1 MTNSVLNLDEKDKEI
16 LLTLVSNCRTPYET
30 LARKLGIT
38 ATAVKKRVK
47 KLIDTGVIVRFT
59 IDLSMAMVDG
69 GAFLALIS
77 TDGSEKEDEF
87 VKQIGSQGIAREVGS
102 SSASL
107 YTAIGTYVGPDGLR
121 EFGSFVRGIKCVR
134 KVELHTLI
142 WEPGKRIEATKLQ
155 LKVLRSLVENP
166 RMSVE
171 DISRQTGLTAKK
183 TRAILN
189 QLIESEAI
197 SLGLRMKLSAGD
209 SVSFLSRIE
218 WDERLANLGQVLDF
232 LTKAFPVEYWFP
244 LISANEPVV
253 FAVFVVRSLSDVARI
268 TNEINRAPFVKSSMT
283 LLGKPNEAFPDIRS
297 VRLEEMLE
305 EGGH

>member
-1 MTNSVLNLDEKDKEI
+1 LTNSVLNLDEKDKEI

-155 LKVLRSLVENP
+155 LKVLRSLIENP